1 MAKVDRHG
9 SATALSAE
17 QLDRL
22 LDAAPSPRYRA
33 LWAIQRWT
41 AGRISECLSLTWG
54 DINGEVTFRR
64 ANTKTKTTRQVPT
77 AARLAIELDA
87 YRRAWSAEHGHSPL
101 REEALFPAKGSTRLP
116 MTRQAADKALRQT
129 CATLGLDG
137 VSTHSFR
144 RSFATGALRRGVDL
158 PTIQKVTGHKSLG
171 SLGHYLEV
179 DEAEVM
185 AAIEGA

>member
-9 SATALSAE
+9 SATTLTAE
-17 QLDRL
+17 QLDQL

-41 AGRISECLSLTWG
+41 AGRIGECLALSWG
-54 DINGEVTFRR
+54 DINGAVTFRR
-64 ANTKTKTTRQVPT
+64 ANTKTKTTRQVP
-77 AARLAIELDA
+77 AATRLAAELDA
-87 YRRAWSAEHGHSPL
+87 YRHAWTKEQGHQPA
-101 REEALFPAKGSTRLP
+101 RGEALFPAKGSTHTP
-116 MTRQAADKALRQT
+116 MSRQAADKALRQT
-129 CATLGLDG
+129 CEALGMQG

-144 RSFATGALRRGVDL
+144 RSFATSALRRGVDL
-158 PTIQKVTGHKSLG
+158 PTIQRVTGHKSLG

-179 DEAEVM
+179 GEAEVM